1 MDLLKIS
8 GIGPKKKEYLRRLS
22 IYSVSDLYNY
32 YPREYEDRSKK
43 MILKNARDGVKYYF
57 QRKIISKLFQVR
69 TKNHFISYLY
79 ASDGKDK
86 VKIIRFND
94 RFSPRKLVF
103 GKEYRFFA
111 KVEKKDGFYETFN
124 PVFSSLDD
132 DSEIG
137 GIISIYPLTK
147 SITRKQLSGF
157 IEDSLK
163 YYDEKENLLDKEILE
178 KFSMNDRLSNLKN
191 IHFPK
196 DISSLKRSKS
206 EIKIIDFLKELYF
219 LNLIKNQDRK
229 KNSIKLEYDLEKIL
243 KKLDF
248 ELTFSQKKSLEEILE
263 DAKSNQAMNRLLCGD
278 VGSGKTIIALI
289 LMIIYGINSYQS
301 AMMVPTEVLAI
312 QQYEKNK
319 DFIESFGLKVGL
331 LTSSVKNKDE
341 VKEKIKKKE
350 YDLIIGTHALI
361 QDDVIFDNLK
371 LIVNDEQHRFG
382 VMQRQKLAEKG
393 INPDYLTM
401 TATPIPRTLYLKLS
415 DLLDIS
421 IIGELPKSR
430 LPIDTEIV
438 SKNMEESLFQILE
451 ENLDQKR
458 QVYVVTNNIDS
469 DDENSLENLYKRY
482 KKRFSNKKIKRL
494 HGKLKPE
501 EKETILKDFS
511 NGNIDILISTTVI
524 EVGIDVK
531 NANVMVIYNAQRFG
545 LSTLHQLR
553 GRVGRGPY
561 KSFCYLISKDPMEN
575 KKLDILAKN
584 NNGFDIARLDLEL
597 RGGGKILSTI
607 QHGKNLNDLEY
618 LNMSKEEIDRAFEIF
633 SYTKD
638 HSFQGVNLAYIEEYF
653 NMNKRIILNWWE

>member
-653 NMNKRIILNWWE
+653 NMNKRIILN